1 MGLSLFAFLL
11 GILAAP
17 YPHVRKRND
26 VFTFILYVC
35 MYVFRLIVKST
46 PDNLMRTFTSRG
58 QQEAKICRIG
68 RSCQIDDRH
77 KTK

>member
-35 MYVFRLIVKST
+35 MYVSISVNS
-46 PDNLMRTFTSRG
+46 
-58 QQEAKICRIG
+58 QE
-68 RSCQIDDRH
+68 H
-77 KTK
+77 T